1 MTMRTLGVE
10 EEMLL
15 VDARSGQPLAVSAQ
29 LLRESGAE
37 LSAEG
42 IGVGPRG
49 ALEGEFQRQMIEI
62 QTAPVSE
69 LADLDAEVHRWRSA
83 ASSAARHAGASLA
96 ALAVSPQ
103 PVTPVPSASSRYQ
116 WMLDHYA
123 YVARKHLVCGLHVH
137 VSVDSDDEGVAVLD
151 RIRVW
156 LPVLLALSANSPF
169 HQGEDTG
176 YASYRQQTLARWPS
190 FGPTEVF
197 GSARA
202 YRSLVEHMVQSPA
215 VLDEAMI
222 YFDARLSYHYP
233 TVEVRAADVCQR
245 SADTVLVA
253 ALVRGLVETAARDW
267 AKGDSAPAVP
277 ATMLRLAAWQAS
289 REGMTGAL
297 LDPRTQLPRPA
308 WDVVDDLVEHIGSAL
323 EVHGDRG
330 VVADGI
336 RRIRDNGTGAELQ
349 KRTMERTGSLVD
361 VVAQAVRITAGQDDG
376 DVT

>member
-1 MTMRTLGVE
+1 MRTVGVE

-15 VDARSGQPLAVSAQ
+15 VDSGTGQPLAVSAQ

-42 IGVGPRG
+42 VGVGPRG
-49 ALEGEFQRQMIEI
+49 ALEGEFQRQMVEI
-62 QTAPVSE
+62 QTAPVSK
-69 LADLDAEVHRWRSA
+69 LDDLHAEVRRWRSEA
-83 ASSAARHAGASLA
+83 IGAARRAGATVA

-137 VSVDSDDEGVAVLD
+137 VSVASDDEGVAVLD

-156 LPVLLALSANSPF
+156 LPVLLALSVNSPF

-202 YRSLVEHMVQSPA
+202 YHSLVDDMVHSPA

-222 YFDARLSYHYP
+222 YFDARLSHHYP
-233 TVEVRAADVCQR
+233 TVEIRAADVCQR
-245 SADTVLVA
+245 SADTILVA
-253 ALVRGLVETAARDW
+253 ALARALVETAARDW
-267 AKGDSAPAVP
+267 ARGEAPSAVP
-277 ATMLRLAAWQAS
+277 ATMLRLASWQAS
-289 REGMTGAL
+289 RVGMSGTL
-297 LDPRTQLPRPA
+297 LDPRTQLPRPS
-308 WDVVDDLVEHIGSAL
+308 WDVVDDLVAHVGNAL
-323 EVHGDRG
+323 EAHGDSE

-336 RRIRDNGTGAELQ
+336 RRIRDHGTGAELQ
-349 KRTMERTGSLVD
+349 RRTMERTGNLVD

-376 DVT
+376 SES

>member
-1 MTMRTLGVE
+1 MTVRTVGVE
-10 EEMLL
+10 EELLL
-15 VDARSGQPLAVSAQ
+15 VDVATGQPLAVSAQ
-29 LLRESGAE
+29 LLREAGAE

-42 IGVGPRG
+42 VGVGPRG
-49 ALEGEFQRQMIEI
+49 ALEGEFQRQMVEI

-69 LADLDAEVHRWRSA
+69 LTDLDAEVRRWRGRA
-83 ASSAARHAGASLA
+83 VSAARHAGASVA

-137 VSVDSDDEGVAVLD
+137 VSVESDDEGVAVID

-156 LPVLLALSANSPF
+156 LPVLLALSTNSPF

-197 GSARA
+197 GSAQA
-202 YRSLVEHMVQSPA
+202 YHDLVEDMVRSPA

-222 YFDARLSYHYP
+222 YFDARLSHHYP

-245 SADTVLVA
+245 SSDTVLLA

-267 AKGDSAPAVP
+267 ARGEPAPAVP
-277 ATMLRLAAWQAS
+277 AAMLRLASWQAS
-289 REGMTGAL
+289 RDGMGGVL
-297 LDPRTQLPRPA
+297 LDPRTRLPRPA
-308 WDVVDDLVEHIGSAL
+308 WDVVDELVEHVGDAL
-323 EVHGDRG
+323 EAYGDTG
-330 VVADGI
+330 IVADGI
-336 RRIRDNGTGAELQ
+336 RRIRDHGTGAELQ
-349 KRTMERTGSLVD
+349 KRTVERTGNLVD
-361 VVAQAVRITAGQDDG
+361 VVAQAVRITAGRDG
-376 DVT
+376 DDD

>member
-1 MTMRTLGVE
+1 MRTVGVE

-15 VDARSGQPLAVSAQ
+15 VDVRTGQPLAVSAQ
-29 LLRESGAE
+29 LLRESGAK
-37 LSAEG
+37 LTAEG
-42 IGVGPRG
+42 VGVGPRG
-49 ALEGEFQRQMIEI
+49 ALEGEFQRQMVEI

-69 LADLDAEVHRWRSA
+69 LADLDAEVRRWRA
-83 ASSAARHAGASLA
+83 QAVSAARRAGASVA

-176 YASYRQQTLARWPS
+176 YASYRQQTLARWPT

-202 YRSLVEHMVQSPA
+202 YHALVDDMVRSPA

-222 YFDARLSYHYP
+222 YFDARLSHHYP
-233 TVEVRAADVCQR
+233 TVEIRAADVCQR
-245 SADTVLVA
+245 SSDTVLIT
-253 ALVRGLVETAARDW
+253 ALVRGLVETAARHW
-267 AKGDSAPAVP
+267 ARGEPAPAVP
-277 ATMLRLAAWQAS
+277 ATMLRLASWQAS
-289 REGMTGAL
+289 RDGMADTL

-308 WDVVDDLVEHIGSAL
+308 WDVVDDLVEHVGDAL
-323 EVHGDRG
+323 EAHGDTAI
-330 VVADGI
+330 VADGI
-336 RRIRDNGTGAELQ
+336 RRIRDHGTGAELQ
-349 KRTMERTGSLVD
+349 KRTMEHTGNLVD

-376 DVT
+376 DP